1 LTGPLF
7 FAVAGELET
16 ALEPF
21 VKNYSIRV
29 LILRVRQAQ
38 DFDVTTTSVLEAVAQ
53 KLATEGRTLL
63 LLGLRPAVMT
73 LLEQTGIAE
82 RIGKENLFLAQ
93 AGWFTAME
101 GALRRALTLVGDHEC
116 DGYCPLTEYV
126 NEQEEFRIT
135 TEAPS
140 KTIGTPDP

>member
-1 LTGPLF
+1 
-7 FAVAGELET
+7 
-16 ALEPF
+16 
-21 VKNYSIRV
+21 
-29 LILRVRQAQ
+29 
-38 DFDVTTTSVLEAVAQ
+38 
-53 KLATEGRTLL
+53 
-63 LLGLRPAVMT
+63 
-73 LLEQTGIAE
+73 
-82 RIGKENLFLAQ
+82 
-93 AGWFTAME
+93 ME